1 MHESCASDAALVR
14 SFLREAQVTA
24 QLEHPNIV
32 PIHELGVSDNDL
44 FFTMS
49 LVEGQSLEQ
58 WFKPSALVDY
68 NTVVEFLEIII
79 KVCDALDFAHA
90 RGVLHCDLKPA
101 NIMVGEFGQVYL
113 MDWGGSKVADTGE
126 SEAAGA
132 TQVRDALPEMPRD
145 SDETIVFGTPAYIAP
160 ERARGD
166 GGDARSDVFS
176 LGATIYEFIQGRA
189 PFEHPDFT
197 VSIHRAQ
204 KCVYRPLD
212 ETTHEGVMPKELY
225 RIVERAMAADPDER
239 HRTVAELKRDLNRI
253 VRGGGS
259 FPVVEIAEGECI
271 IREGDPGDAAYIVA
285 SGRLRVYKEIAGR
298 EETLRELGTGDV
310 FGEMAI
316 FSGSPRTAHV
326 VALTKCRLVKI
337 TEDVIRTELDSM
349 KPWMATFVRTLAE
362 RFQENE
368 ERHLAKR
375 PAAASESPSW
385 WRTK

>member
-1 MHESCASDAALVR
+1 MSSDKHEKPHSSNAAKGTTGTGEGDWKSRETMVIQQGEVPEQVDELLAATFGNEEQRLLFGDEVARGGVGSIQKLHDRVLNRQLAVKVMHESCASDAALVR

-285 SGRLRVYKEIAGR
+285 SGRLRV
-298 EETLRELGTGDV
+298 
-310 FGEMAI
+310 
-316 FSGSPRTAHV
+316 
-326 VALTKCRLVKI
+326 
-337 TEDVIRTELDSM
+337 
-349 KPWMATFVRTLAE
+349 
-362 RFQENE
+362 
-368 ERHLAKR
+368 
-375 PAAASESPSW
+375 
-385 WRTK
+385 